1 MSDSI
6 TGLSSTNYSDVYDS
20 KAGSLTNKLT
30 DTDYSK
36 ASDDEL
42 MFLFEVYR
50 QRLPVAGSKS
60 IARYFVEQVLK
71 SMEKMAKID
80 SEDEDSNLFTSMA
93 GIGGTEDTSL
103 NTLGSYF
110 GDEMVSSYAKL
121 MTDSNH
127 GKGLGIAQTLYE
139 QMKRNYSTESIPKAD
154 EQE

>member
-6 TGLSSTNYSDVYDS
+6 TGLSSKNYSDVYDS

-42 MFLFEVYR
+42 MSVCKDFE
-50 QRLPVAGSKS
+50 S
-60 IARYFVEQVLK
+60 YFVEQVLK

-80 SEDEDSNLFTSMA
+80 SDDEDSNLFSSMA

-103 NTLGSYF
+103 NTLGRYF

>member
-6 TGLSSTNYSDVYDS
+6 TGLSSKNYSDVYDS

-42 MFLFEVYR
+42 MSVCKDFE
-50 QRLPVAGSKS
+50 S
-60 IARYFVEQVLK
+60 YFVEQVLK

-110 GDEMVSSYAKL
+110 VDEMVSSYAKL
-121 MTDSNH
+121 MTDSNK

>member
-1 MSDSI
+1 MDYSTSISRSYAYTYDKTSSQLSD
-6 TGLSSTNYSDVYDS
+6 
-20 KAGSLTNKLT
+20 KLT
-30 DTDYSK
+30 STDFSQ

-42 MFLFEVYR
+42 MSVCKDFE
-50 QRLPVAGSKS
+50 S
-60 IARYFVEQVLK
+60 YFVEQVLK

-80 SEDEDSNLFTSMA
+80 SDDEDSNLFSSMA

>member
-1 MSDSI
+1 MDYSTSISTSYADTYDKTSSQLSD
-6 TGLSSTNYSDVYDS
+6 
-20 KAGSLTNKLT
+20 KLT
-30 DTDYSK
+30 STDFSQ

-42 MFLFEVYR
+42 MSVCKDFE
-50 QRLPVAGSKS
+50 S
-60 IARYFVEQVLK
+60 YFVEQVLK

-80 SEDEDSNLFTSMA
+80 SEDEDSNLFSSMA

>member
-30 DTDYSK
+30 DIDYSK

-42 MFLFEVYR
+42 MSVCKDFE
-50 QRLPVAGSKS
+50 S
-60 IARYFVEQVLK
+60 YFVEQVLK

-121 MTDSNH
+121 RTDSNH

>member
-30 DTDYSK
+30 DIDYSK

-42 MFLFEVYR
+42 MSVCKDFE
-50 QRLPVAGSKS
+50 S
-60 IARYFVEQVLK
+60 YFVEQVLK

-103 NTLGSYF
+103 NTLGGYF

>member
-6 TGLSSTNYSDVYDS
+6 TGLSSKNYSDVYDS

-42 MFLFEVYR
+42 MSVCKDFE
-50 QRLPVAGSKS
+50 S
-60 IARYFVEQVLK
+60 YFVEQVLK

-80 SEDEDSNLFTSMA
+80 SDDEDSNLFSSMA
-93 GIGGTEDTSL
+93 GIGGT
-103 NTLGSYF
+103 
-110 GDEMVSSYAKL
+110 EMVSSYAKL

>member
-1 MSDSI
+1 MDYSTSISTSYADTYDKTSSQLSD
-6 TGLSSTNYSDVYDS
+6 
-20 KAGSLTNKLT
+20 KLT
-30 DTDYSK
+30 STDFSQ

-42 MFLFEVYR
+42 MSVCKDFE
-50 QRLPVAGSKS
+50 S
-60 IARYFVEQVLK
+60 YFVEQVLK

-80 SEDEDSNLFTSMA
+80 SDDEDSNLFSSMA

-121 MTDSNH
+121 MTDSYH

>member
-30 DTDYSK
+30 DIDYSK

-42 MFLFEVYR
+42 MSVCKDFE
-50 QRLPVAGSKS
+50 S
-60 IARYFVEQVLK
+60 YFVEQVLK

-110 GDEMVSSYAKL
+110 EDEMVSSYAKL

>member
-6 TGLSSTNYSDVYDS
+6 TGLSSKNYSDVYDS

-42 MFLFEVYR
+42 M
-50 QRLPVAGSKS
+50 S
-60 IARYFVEQVLK
+60 VEQVLK

-121 MTDSNH
+121 MTDSNK

>member
-6 TGLSSTNYSDVYDS
+6 TGLSSKNYSDVYDS

-42 MFLFEVYR
+42 MSVCKDFE
-50 QRLPVAGSKS
+50 S
-60 IARYFVEQVLK
+60 YFVEQVLK
-71 SMEKMAKID
+71 SMEKMA
-80 SEDEDSNLFTSMA
+80 TSMA
-93 GIGGTEDTSL
+93 GLGGTEDTSF

-154 EQE
+154 EQK

>member
-1 MSDSI
+1 MDYSTSISTSYADTYDKTSSQLSD
-6 TGLSSTNYSDVYDS
+6 
-20 KAGSLTNKLT
+20 KLT
-30 DTDYSK
+30 STDFSQ

-42 MFLFEVYR
+42 MSVCKDFE
-50 QRLPVAGSKS
+50 S
-60 IARYFVEQVLK
+60 YFVEQVLK

-80 SEDEDSNLFTSMA
+80 SDDEDSNLFSSMA

-154 EQE
+154 EQK

>member
-1 MSDSI
+1 MDYMTGVNTSYADTYDKTSSD
-6 TGLSSTNYSDVYDS
+6 
-20 KAGSLTNKLT
+20 LT
-30 DTDYSK
+30 DKINGTDFSK

-42 MFLFEVYR
+42 MSVCKDFE
-50 QRLPVAGSKS
+50 S
-60 IARYFVEQVLK
+60 YFVEQVLK

-80 SEDEDSNLFTSMA
+80 SDDEDSNLFSSMA

-154 EQE
+154 EQK

>member
-1 MSDSI
+1 MDYSTSISTSYADTYDKTSSQLSD
-6 TGLSSTNYSDVYDS
+6 
-20 KAGSLTNKLT
+20 KLT
-30 DTDYSK
+30 STDFSQ

-42 MFLFEVYR
+42 MSVCKDFE
-50 QRLPVAGSKS
+50 S
-60 IARYFVEQVLK
+60 YFVEQVLK

-121 MTDSNH
+121 MTDSNK

>member
-1 MSDSI
+1 M
-6 TGLSSTNYSDVYDS
+6 
-20 KAGSLTNKLT
+20 
-30 DTDYSK
+30 DYSTSISTSYADTYDK
-36 ASDDEL
+36 TSSQLSDKLASTDFSQASDDEL
-42 MFLFEVYR
+42 MSVCKDFE
-50 QRLPVAGSKS
+50 S
-60 IARYFVEQVLK
+60 YFVEQVLK

-121 MTDSNH
+121 MTDSNQ

-154 EQE
+154 EQK

>member
-1 MSDSI
+1 M
-6 TGLSSTNYSDVYDS
+6 NYSDVYDS

-30 DTDYSK
+30 GTDYSK

-42 MFLFEVYR
+42 MSVCKDFE
-50 QRLPVAGSKS
+50 S
-60 IARYFVEQVLK
+60 YFVEQVLK

-80 SEDEDSNLFTSMA
+80 SDDEDSNLFSSMA

-127 GKGLGIAQTLYE
+127 GKGLGIAQTLY
-139 QMKRNYSTESIPKAD
+139 
-154 EQE
+154 